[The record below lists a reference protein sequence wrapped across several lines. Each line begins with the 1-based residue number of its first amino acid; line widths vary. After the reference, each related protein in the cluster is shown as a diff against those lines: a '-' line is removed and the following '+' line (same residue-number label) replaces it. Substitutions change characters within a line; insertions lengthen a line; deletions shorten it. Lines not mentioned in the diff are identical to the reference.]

1 MRRLL
6 WLSFIPFFLW
16 SCEDKMDE
24 HYEVPGWVKGS
35 AWELLSDESMDGNF
49 PYYLYYKSNKVG
61 GIRLVLS
68 VPWQEH
74 LVLSNNYVLTDKQ

>member
-35 AWELLSDESMDGNF
+35 AWELLSDESTMPLLLICQNIIIRQYKMFLPGN
-49 PYYLYYKSNKVG
+49 
-61 GIRLVLS
+61 
-68 VPWQEH
+68 
-74 LVLSNNYVLTDKQ
+74 

>member
-35 AWELLSDESMDGNF
+35 AWELLSDEAWMDNS
-49 PYYLYYKSNKVG
+49 PCSLKQQ
-61 GIRLVLS
+61 S
-68 VPWQEH
+68 VPVIMR
-74 LVLSNNYVLTDKQ
+74 L